1 VDFVAP
7 NVVFFNGGTSSWRRK
22 KERGIYTSSQN
33 VAIAALEGGIIRVK
47 GARISSPRNIHPQG
61 KYPSQISAPI

>member
-1 VDFVAP
+1 MW
-7 NVVFFNGGTSSWRRK
+7 VFFNGGTSSWRRK
-22 KERGIYTSSQN
+22 KERGIYMSSQN
-33 VAIAALEGGIIRVK
+33 VAIAALEGGIIWVK